1 MKWIGLFALVC
12 MLFVTACKDE
22 SKPVASKNGGTSTS
36 QDKVRVVIET
46 KFGDDAGE
54 IELELYPKIKPIT
67 VDNFLAHIKR
77 GTFRK
82 SSFHRVSKGFMIQ
95 GGKPADGNKNFTTIP
110 GEFGKIKHERGVI
123 SMARSNSP
131 NSATSEFFIM
141 HKANT
146 NLDRAGYAAF
156 GKVVRGMDVVDRIAN
171 LPVVPFPEMGGE
183 LSKPTSLIQIVDI
196 RILDK
201 P

>member
-1 MKWIGLFALVC
+1 MVDPPELDPGNP
-12 MLFVTACKDE
+12 
-22 SKPVASKNGGTSTS
+22 PVNINP
-36 QDKVRVVIET
+36 DNIRVVMET
-46 KFGDDAGE
+46 RFGDDSGE

-82 SSFHRVSKGFMIQ
+82 SSFHRVYKDFMIQ
-95 GGKPADGNKNFTTIP
+95 GGKPADGNKDFQPIP
-110 GEFGKIKHERGVI
+110 GEFGEIKHERGVI
-123 SMARSNSP
+123 SMARSNDP
-131 NSATSEFFIM
+131 NSATCEFFIM
-141 HKANT
+141 HKTNA
-146 NLDRAGYAAF
+146 NLDQAGYAAF

-183 LSKPTSLIQIVDI
+183 RSKPTMLIQIVDV
-196 RILDK
+196 RILDT